1 MNKKIKVFTSAFLL
15 LGLSTI
21 TLVNKEPAKALDNQ
35 SYSMEQFKNDQR
47 ELTNNSDA
55 DNDFIEIDDETY
67 TEEEFDQFKQTS
79 DLIDNRNGE
88 DKSDNVQLEKDFIK
102 EKVIFNKAKEVGIS
116 ISSDEVK
123 QFAELSKQNFDNSTD
138 QASKDFIKGYIK
150 ALGLSEKEY
159 WDSYALKGYEYA
171 LTIGQLKDK
180 VIQNLDIEKTNPD
193 YLLMTELEWNKYV
206 DELIKESDVSKVK

>member
-55 DNDFIEIDDETY
+55 DNDFIEIDNETY

-88 DKSDNVQLEKDFIK
+88 DKSDDVQLEKDFIK
-102 EKVIFNKAKEVGIS
+102 EKVIFNKAKEVGIN

-138 QASKDFIKGYIK
+138 QASKDFIKAYIK

-180 VIQNLDIEKTNPD
+180 VIQNLDVEKTNPD
-193 YLLMTELEWNKYV
+193 YLLITESEWNKYV
-206 DELIKESDVSKVK
+206 DELIKDSNVIQVK